1 MVSQIKNWI
10 SDHQLM
16 IFIMSA
22 LGAAGAAVLLSVW
35 LYVVTGAV
43 KLDLSRPGYEDVRK
57 DVTSSDDS
65 STKTYPNTGTL
76 DGASIEEFEN
86 YFNKIKESVDF
97 RTKCRSEIY
106 EMTKNN
112 DEKIRQRA
120 ILLMKLF

>member
-43 KLDLSRPGYEDVRK
+43 KLDLSRPGYEDIRK

-86 YFNKIKESVDF
+86 YFNKIKDNLDKMNNYDESALDDENLGLGDPDNV
-97 RTKCRSEIY
+97 EIS
-106 EMTKNN
+106 
-112 DEKIRQRA
+112 Q
-120 ILLMKLF
+120 

>member
-86 YFNKIKESVDF
+86 YFNKIKDNLDKMNNYDESALDDENLGLGDPDNV
-97 RTKCRSEIY
+97 EIS
-106 EMTKNN
+106 
-112 DEKIRQRA
+112 Q
-120 ILLMKLF
+120 

>member
-86 YFNKIKESVDF
+86 YFNKIKDNLDKMNNYDESAIDDENLGLGDPDNV
-97 RTKCRSEIY
+97 EIS
-106 EMTKNN
+106 
-112 DEKIRQRA
+112 Q
-120 ILLMKLF
+120 

>member
-76 DGASIEEFEN
+76 DGASIEGFEN
-86 YFNKIKESVDF
+86 YFNKIKDNLDKMNNYDESALDDENLGLGDPDNV
-97 RTKCRSEIY
+97 EIS
-106 EMTKNN
+106 
-112 DEKIRQRA
+112 Q
-120 ILLMKLF
+120 